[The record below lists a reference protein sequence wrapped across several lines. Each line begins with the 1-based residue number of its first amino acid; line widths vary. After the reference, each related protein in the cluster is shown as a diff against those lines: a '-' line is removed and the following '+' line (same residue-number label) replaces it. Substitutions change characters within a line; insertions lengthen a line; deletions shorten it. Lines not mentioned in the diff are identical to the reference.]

1 MQRPPGALCGCR
13 YETSNHLWLILEYCV
28 GGDLMSLL
36 RQDMRLPE
44 ASIHDLA
51 RDLVSC

>member
-1 MQRPPGALCGCR
+1 
-13 YETSNHLWLILEYCV
+13 
-28 GGDLMSLL
+28 MSLL

-51 RDLVSC
+51 RDLVSRQDLLGYL